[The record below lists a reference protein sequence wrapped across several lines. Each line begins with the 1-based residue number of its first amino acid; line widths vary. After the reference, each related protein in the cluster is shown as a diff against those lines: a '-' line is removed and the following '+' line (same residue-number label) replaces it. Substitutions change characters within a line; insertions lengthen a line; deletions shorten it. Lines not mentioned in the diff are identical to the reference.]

1 MSDDGVPRRAE
12 TGEFV
17 KERDP
22 EAVLAVMKPHE
33 PYVTSE
39 LAEVIDW
46 PRRSVY
52 EALTELHETDRIHKK
67 QKNARVVM
75 WIRPGDD
82 A

>member
-1 MSDDGVPRRAE
+1 MSDSHVPPRAE

-22 EAVLAVMKPHE
+22 KEVLTVMEPHE

-39 LAEVIDW
+39 LAEAVDW

-52 EALTELHETDRIHKK
+52 QALTELYETNRIHKK